1 MQVLNA
7 LKDKIRQKVISE
19 YSGLF
24 SKETIE
30 KEELREAV
38 AKILEDIVYRERN
51 SLSEADKKK
60 IISEM
65 IDELTGFGPIE
76 SLLKDPLVTEIM
88 INGPKKVYVER
99 LGKSQLTPI
108 TFNDEQQLMALI
120 YKIIAPTRRHVDES
134 YPYTEVSLRD
144 GSRVNIVI
152 PPLALNGPTITIRK
166 FLKEINT
173 VENLIKLGTLDKRM
187 ADFLVACIKA
197 KINSI
202 FSGATGAGKTTTLN
216 VLSSYIGNDERV
228 VTIEDT
234 AELNLKQDHVV
245 RLESR
250 QPSIEGRG
258 AVSIRELFKNSLRM
272 RPDRIILGEIRG
284 SEALDMLQAI
294 CSGHTGSLSVIHA
307 NSPRDVIYRIETMIL
322 TSGVPISLEAI
333 YRQIATAINLIVQQ
347 EQLSD
352 GSRKITHITEVNG
365 LTDGQVCLNDIF
377 VYDIDGVDTQGKIRG
392 SWKATGKI
400 PSFYP
405 LLKKSGIVLSEEVF
419 RK

>member
-1 MQVLNA
+1 MLNA

-173 VENLIKLGTLDKRM
+173 VENLIKLETLDKRM

-234 AELNLKQDHVV
+234 AELNLKQNHVV

-377 VYDIDGVDTQGKIRG
+377 VYDIDGVDTQGKVKG
-392 SWKATGKI
+392 SWKATGKV

-405 LLKKSGIVLSEEVF
+405 LFKKSGILLSEEVF
-419 RK
+419 RN